1 MIAIIESTYANMS
14 GVKEKYSYRI
24 KAEINL
30 ESFEI
35 LQYLPWF
42 GTLDEF
48 RAVIF
53 SVFTEENQDAVI
65 VHGREDEIGFLLA
78 NVEK

>member
-1 MIAIIESTYANMS
+1 MPISVAIIWFIYFVQVLFMLVIGLNFMIAIIESTYANMS

-24 KAEINL
+24 KAEMNL

-42 GTLDEF
+42 GTLD
-48 RAVIF
+48 
-53 SVFTEENQDAVI
+53 
-65 VHGREDEIGFLLA
+65 
-78 NVEK
+78 